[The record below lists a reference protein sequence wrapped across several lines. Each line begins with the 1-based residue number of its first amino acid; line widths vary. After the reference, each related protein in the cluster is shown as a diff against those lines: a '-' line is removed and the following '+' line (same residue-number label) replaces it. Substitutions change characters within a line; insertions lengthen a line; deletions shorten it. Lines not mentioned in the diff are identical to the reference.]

1 MSSIPVFYRNVVRH
15 LKTTGSIAPSSRF
28 LAKAMLQ
35 CMEHQ
40 SHPLRILEAGP
51 GTGPF
56 TKPLAAM
63 LEDGDQ
69 LDLCELN
76 DDFVAHLRRLIDVHP
91 AMKARKDQ
99 ITLYHQPVQTLEG
112 EKCYDVILSGLPF
125 NNFEPELVQDILDT
139 YVNLLKPKG
148 ELSFFE
154 YANVRGMKKRFVS
167 KPEKERIEAIES
179 VLQQFLKTYEKKRLF
194 VSLNF
199 PPSIV
204 HVCRMDPAAL

>member
-1 MSSIPVFYRNVVRH
+1 MSSIPVFYRNAVRH

-35 CMEHQ
+35 CLENR
-40 SHPLRILEAGP
+40 SHSLGIMEAGP

-76 DDFVAHLRRLIDVHP
+76 DDFVAHLHGLLDVHP

-99 ITLYHQPVQTLEG
+99 ITLYHQPVQMLEG
-112 EKCYDVILSGLPF
+112 EDRYDVIISGLPF

-139 YVNLLKPKG
+139 YIKLLKPKG
-148 ELSFFE
+148 ELTFFE
-154 YANVRGMKKRFVS
+154 YAGVRGMKRWIASNQENKRIDAV
-167 KPEKERIEAIES
+167 AS
-179 VLQQFLKTYEKKRLF
+179 VLQKFFKAYEKKRML
-194 VSLNF
+194 VLWNF
-199 PPSIV
+199 PPATV
-204 HVCRMDPAAL
+204 HVCRMD